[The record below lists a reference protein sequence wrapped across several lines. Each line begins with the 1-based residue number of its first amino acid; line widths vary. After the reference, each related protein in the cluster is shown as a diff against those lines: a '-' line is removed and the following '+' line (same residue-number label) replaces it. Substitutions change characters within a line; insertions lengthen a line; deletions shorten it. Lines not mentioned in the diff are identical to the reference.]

1 MPDVSVVSGTYNRLP
16 LLREMVE
23 SARKSAGGLSLE
35 IVLVDGGST
44 DGTQD
49 WAKAQPDVVLI
60 EQGELLGAI
69 VAYNAGCAAAT
80 GKYVVIGNDDIT
92 FDGDTILTAY
102 FYLEGNPEVGQA
114 AFAHRYQR
122 REAKDSGVQGAYGYL
137 YGQCCMT
144 RKWLGDLAGWWGS
157 DGMRTYG
164 GDTRLGLRLWEMG
177 WPVVPVDG
185 CSVTDKEHQDALR
198 EVNSDSPWKRARAGG
213 RPHPDL
219 EAFQKVWGGRLPK
232 RSAWIPRP
240 AQRVV
245 RKAMDGTLRSLRY
258 KQMMKDGDPPRRGL
272 VDALAAYGTAKQIVL
287 RYDVAKNK
295 ERSAAFQES
304 ILQEIGAF
312 EPDLVLFQ
320 AQSPGLIWPETV
332 RRVREKYPW
341 VLTLNWDGDIHQPLM
356 PFHFEI
362 ARAVHL
368 QLVSTPSL
376 FPAYAA
382 HGVAAGWW
390 PIGIER
396 EYLEAERNVVDGHD
410 VVWLGTYYGEGQF
423 PEATFRRD
431 AVIALA
437 KSGLDFGLYGRYW
450 ERLGLKPQPHTGE
463 KHAEN
468 AALMARA
475 RMALSISMAKD
486 LWGYS
491 SDRLYNIT
499 ATGCPA
505 LVQRFAGME
514 EHGYVDGQTCIAF
527 DTVDELVRKAR
538 HYVAHDDKRE
548 AIGAAGRAMTHERHT
563 WVQRVEALWS
573 MMEGLGGMA

>member
-1 MPDVSVVSGTYNRLP
+1 MDCSVVSGTYNRLP
-16 LLREMVE
+16 LLQEMVE

-69 VAYNAGCAAAT
+69 AAYNAGCAAAT

-114 AFAHRYQR
+114 AFAHRYLR

-144 RKWLGDLAGWWGS
+144 RRWLGDMAGWWGA

-164 GDTRLGLRLWEMG
+164 GDTRLGMRLWEMG
-177 WPVVPVDG
+177 WPVVPVAG
-185 CSVTDKEHQDALR
+185 CSVTDREHQDELR
-198 EVNSDSPWKRARAGG
+198 EVNSDSPWKRAKAGG

-219 EAFQKVWGGRLPK
+219 EAFQRVWNGRLPK
-232 RSAWIPRP
+232 RAAWIPRP
-240 AQRVV
+240 PQRVIQ
-245 RKAMDGTLRSLRY
+245 KAMAGNLRSLRY
-258 KQMMKDGDPPRRGL
+258 KQMMRDGDPPRRGL
-272 VDALAAYGTAKQIVL
+272 IDALAAYGPAKQIVL
-287 RYDVAKNK
+287 QYAVAKNK

-304 ILQEIGAF
+304 ILQEIGTF

-332 RRVREKYPW
+332 RRVRAKFPW
-341 VLTLNWDGDIHQPLM
+341 VLTLNWDGDIHSPLTA
-356 PFHFEI
+356 FHFDI
-362 ARAVHL
+362 ASAVHL
-368 QLVSTPSL
+368 QLVSTPNL

-382 HGVAAGWW
+382 RGIGVGWW
-390 PIGIER
+390 PIGIEP
-396 EYLEAERNVVDGHD
+396 EYLQAERGLVDGHD
-410 VVWLGTYYGEGQF
+410 IVWLGTHYGEGVF
-423 PEATFRRD
+423 PEAEFRRD
-431 AVIALA
+431 AVVALS
-437 KSGLDFGLYGRYW
+437 KMGLDFGIYGRNW
-450 ERLGLKPQPHTGE
+450 GTLGLAAQPPTGE
-463 KHAEN
+463 QHADN

-475 RMALSISMAKD
+475 KMTLSISMASK

-505 LVQRFAGME
+505 LVQRFAGMA

-538 HYVAHDDKRE
+538 YYVEHDQERE

-563 WVQRVEALWS
+563 WAARLLALWA
-573 MMEGLGGMA
+573 MVEDLP